1 MNRLIILNNTDLKI
15 DKIKLL
21 FDKFKGKIDVINNFK
36 TDLNKLIEHNL
47 FDFYDNSTYI
57 MMNYPCTFYD
67 DFFDKIHSDFRIDFN
82 SSFLTVKHN
91 LKTEQ
96 YTYLRQYDLNNPD
109 NQCDFRVHNFHWK
122 DSNLTMNIHS
132 NTETIVDD
140 KIKTILFIHKNV
152 SFIEKSLY
160 RIVNSIKKGEL
171 IVYNYVKAM
180 RYSDIYKLTS
190 KIKTTI
196 HNRGEISSENDIFAD
211 MLKVKLK
218 YLGDKNIEKLLFLD
232 NNIYLKENL
241 DLLKILDKEE
251 YVATSHYLDIK
262 GQNFNNLWLEKNEKG
277 YFKSS
282 YTNPVI
288 GKDVETIYMN
298 YIMFFNMKKLREITK
313 NKEIYDGNNNDGVYI
328 GDFDIVI
335 SNFITNNGQKILC
348 RYEDTIGHI
357 IGDSKYEGDRWCN
370 IKDIESNFMCW
381 LEEYI
386 DPNCLDVL
394 FNDSKPE
401 YTEPI
406 SWLFET
412 KFATPKFCKEMI
424 ELVNSYDLW
433 SDGKNN
439 DARLQSGYEPVPT
452 VDVHLNQVDY
462 RDVWDKMLKMVIAP
476 ICEKFFVGYHTKG
489 TNICFVVKYSMD
501 GQKHLRPHHD
511 ASAYTINIALN
522 DQSEYTDGGTHFLV
536 TDYKK
541 VGAPVGTMLIH
552 PGRCTHYH
560 EGLPITSGTRYILV
574 GFIE

>member
-1 MNRLIILNNTDLKI
+1 MNRLIILNNTTLKDNEI
-15 DKIKLL
+15 KII
-21 FDKFKGKIDVINNFK
+21 FQKFKGHIDIVNNFK
-36 TDLNKLIEHNL
+36 TDLNVLIEHNL
-47 FDFYDNSTYI
+47 FKFHDNSTYI
-57 MMNYPCTFYD
+57 MLNNNCTFFD
-67 DFFDKIHSDFRIDFN
+67 GFFDKINSNFRIDFN
-82 SSFLTVKHN
+82 SAFLIVKHN
-91 LKTEQ
+91 LDKND
-96 YTYLRQYDLNNPD
+96 YVYLRQYDLNNPD
-109 NQCDFRVHNFHWK
+109 NICDFRVHDYHWK
-122 DSNLTMNIHS
+122 DSNLTMKILNDDNIT
-132 NTETIVDD
+132 NNKV
-140 KIKTILFIHKNV
+140 KTVLFIHKNV
-152 SFIEKSLY
+152 SFIEKTLL
-160 RIVNSIKKGEL
+160 RIVSSIKQGEL
-171 IVYNYVKAM
+171 IIYNYVKAL
-180 RYSDIYKLTS
+180 RYSDIHKVCT
-190 KIKTTI
+190 IVKTTI
-196 HNRGEISSENDIFAD
+196 NNRGDVTGENDVFAD
-211 MLKVKLK
+211 MLNIKLS
-218 YLGDKNIEKLLFLD
+218 YLADKNIEKLLFLD
-232 NNIYLKENL
+232 NNIYLKDNL
-241 DLLKILDKEE
+241 DLIQVLDKED
-251 YVATSHYLDIK
+251 YTAITHYLDIK
-262 GQNFNNLWLEKNEKG
+262 GQNFNNLWMEKNEKG
-277 YFKSS
+277 YYKSS
-282 YTNPVI
+282 YGNVVK
-288 GKDVETIYMN
+288 GVDVETIYMN
-298 YIMFFNMKKLREITK
+298 YIMYFNMDKLRKLME
-313 NKEIYDGNNNDGVYI
+313 NKEIYDGKNNDGVYI

-335 SNFITNNGQKILC
+335 SNFFTNNGEKILC
-348 RYEDTIGHI
+348 RYVDTIGHI

-370 IKDIESNFMCW
+370 IKDIEANFMCW
-381 LEEYI
+381 LEEYVH
-386 DPNCLDVL
+386 PNCLDVL

-412 KFATPKFCKEMI
+412 MFATPKFCKEMI

-522 DQSEYTDGGTHFLV
+522 EQSEYTDGGTHFLV

-541 VGAPVGTMLIH
+541 VGAPIGTMLIH